1 MKKIVILLGPPGAGK
16 GTQAKLL
23 AGRLGLAHISSGDLF
38 RENIKGNTKLGMDAK
53 GYMDRGE
60 LVPDALTISMIKDRI
75 SRPDCDKGI
84 MLDGFPRTIQ
94 QATALADMLG
104 DSGDQ
109 VAVVPYIS
117 VPPEVLVERL
127 SGRWTCPVCGSVYHT
142 VFNPPRVA
150 EVCDHDGAK
159 LVMRDDDKPETVKN
173 RIDVYFKQT
182 MPLIEF
188 YKHEGILKE
197 VDGTQEINL
206 VTEDLLKAIG

>member
-53 GYMDRGE
+53 GYMERGE

-94 QATALADMLG
+94 QATALADMLADTG
-104 DSGDQ
+104 DK

-142 VFNPPRVA
+142 VFNPPKVA

-159 LVMRDDDKPETVKN
+159 LVMRDDDKPETVRN

>member
-94 QATALADMLG
+94 QATALADMLA
-104 DSGDQ
+104 DSGDK

-127 SGRWTCPVCGSVYHT
+127 SGRWTCPACGSVYHT
-142 VFNPPRVA
+142 VFNPPKVA
-150 EVCDHDGAK
+150 EVCDHDRAK

>member
-206 VTEDLLKAIG
+206 VTENLLKAIG

>member
-53 GYMDRGE
+53 GYMERGE

-127 SGRWTCPVCGSVYHT
+127 SDRWTCPVCGSVYHT
-142 VFNPPRVA
+142 VFNPPKVA

-159 LVMRDDDKPETVKN
+159 LVMRDDDKPETVRN